1 MSQKPKHDLGQVLG
15 LNLGRQKM
23 FIELHPRA
31 SHDCN
36 VTEEGAALIP
46 SNVML
51 VNKLEQES
59 LLAHPNTVLFIMHCG
74 INRDSIQLNFNKL
87 SH

>member
-1 MSQKPKHDLGQVLG
+1 MS
-15 LNLGRQKM
+15 
-23 FIELHPRA
+23 IELHPRLHQRVVFRA
-31 SHDCN
+31 SPDCSF
-36 VTEEGAALIP
+36 TEEGALIP

-51 VNKLEQES
+51 LNKLEQES